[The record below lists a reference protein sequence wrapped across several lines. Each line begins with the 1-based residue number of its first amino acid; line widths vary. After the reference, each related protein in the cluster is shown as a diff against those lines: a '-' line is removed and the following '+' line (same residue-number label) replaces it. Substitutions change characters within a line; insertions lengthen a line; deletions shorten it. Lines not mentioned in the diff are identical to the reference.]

1 MGNGPSPI
9 TGAADNFTASPNSRC
24 TLFSSDLEDY
34 KCHCHC
40 CKASLCCILSTC
52 VFLYASCDMVIPKV
66 QLFGPGKKMILS
78 LTVAALFDSIAYL
91 MGEVIPDGVL
101 CNFQAWWL
109 TYFDWCSLAWV
120 CCITVNLYFNLVK
133 EIRTDRFAVAYYVA
147 AWGVPFILSCLPL
160 FGDYYGPA
168 GAWCWITDDH
178 VAWRFGIW
186 YIPLFVL
193 IFLMMSCYIHIF
205 YVAKRRVLTWS
216 GQYDPERERSKILLT
231 LEIKPLKWYPS
242 VYLAVSLFPLINR
255 LHNAFDPSHPVFVL
269 TLLHVIT
276 APLHGLANAIVF
288 GFDRETWSQLNL
300 TSLQLAFQSRFSDT
314 TLIKEYQ
321 PGPVRYMAHLE
332 SDSSDSCDDGTGA
345 IYSSTVTSRDRRP

>member
-9 TGAADNFTASPNSRC
+9 TGAADNFTASQNSRC
-24 TLFSSDLEDY
+24 TLFSADSEDY

-133 EIRTDRFAVAYYVA
+133 EIRTDRFAV
-147 AWGVPFILSCLPL
+147 
-160 FGDYYGPA
+160 
-168 GAWCWITDDH
+168 WITDDH

-216 GQYDPERERSKILLT
+216 GPYDPERERSKILLT

>member
-1 MGNGPSPI
+1 MLHIPAAAAAAFVNPVIMENEPLQI
-9 TGAADNFTASPNSRC
+9 TNTGTNLTGVPNYRC
-24 TLFSSDLEDY
+24 IMFNSDSEDY
-34 KCHCHC
+34 RCVIIIAVKR
-40 CKASLCCILSTC
+40 ASAAFSLIGCL
-52 VFLYASCDMVIPKV
+52 FMLLVIW
-66 QLFGPGKKMILS
+66 LFRKYNSLAQKMILS
-78 LTVAALFDSIAYL
+78 LTLAALFDSIAYL
-91 MGEVIPDGVL
+91 MGEVIPDGAL

-133 EIRTDRFAVAYYVA
+133 ETRTDHLAV
-147 AWGVPFILSCLPL
+147 
-160 FGDYYGPA
+160 
-168 GAWCWITDDH
+168 WISDEH
-178 VAWRFGIW
+178 VIWRFGIW

-205 YVAKRRVLTWS
+205 YVAKQRVLIWS
-216 GQYDPERERSKILLT
+216 GPYDPERERSKILLA

-255 LHNAFDPSHPVFVL
+255 LHNAFDPNHPVFVL

-288 GFDRETWSQLNL
+288 GFDRETWGQLNL
-300 TSLQLAFQSRFSDT
+300 TALQLAFQSRFSDT
-314 TLIKEYQ
+314 TLIMEYQ
-321 PGPVRYMAHLE
+321 PGPVRYKPHLE

-345 IYSSTVTSRDRRP
+345 IYSSTMTSRDRRP